1 MKSQETLADFTRFC
15 EMHPDLRFWQALR
28 NWAGVRF
35 IFVAERDESIRSGG
49 EILEIATNAGF
60 HDTFYREGR

>member
-35 IFVAERDESIRSGG
+35 IFVAGG
-49 EILEIATNAGF
+49 IASKPASNSA
-60 HDTFYREGR
+60 RIS